1 MRNID
6 IDTDTSYGYIFEE
19 KSFYV
24 TNKGTTTKRLA
35 TVKEINDRLQEA
47 ATETKQVLDIV
58 APDNTVT
65 IDDLISLA
73 TTYEELK
80 DLYFTYSNNG
90 SYIYS
95 IQLNDYAKNPI
106 VMDAEKKKLYIM
118 NTDII
123 YNLPLNDSKL
133 ARLEYIQ
140 AFYHDT
146 LGLSVELPELTSIYN
161 LLVQFYSPT
170 CYNEIT
176 TIKNADET
184 YSYVYNNYVKLS
196 NYNETANTVY
206 SLQANP
212 YGEYTPELIG
222 NILRIE
228 ENAITCTTD
237 MTELVKVGSTVEIKN
252 TDYSMGAYNYSANGT
267 AKVSSVVSNVIY
279 TTENLPSSFI
289 YQPATLYISAYE
301 TQIVSVDRDSQT
313 ITLTNSEIAS
323 SYLVGD
329 KIRIKGTAIPTEYE
343 TLTVDGTYTI
353 MKIEDNVIYTEEIPT
368 TNYTGSNGFVF
379 KPIEVGTCN
388 TVENN
393 TIRTDEGVPNTVTV
407 GTQIAVTIPKADV
420 TAEPTWLYGTVSAIS
435 EDKKTVTVETAMGV
449 SYTAH
454 YGEICKQKPSPIVLI
469 NVSKSKIDENSLYNS
484 DSPENAKEFPI
495 GQFMVDNWA
504 ESLLYLGL
512 TPHTPLPNTVPPLA
526 PSTSSFESNIN
537 SEVPSTFPLEVSP
550 DKTFNMQLLGT
561 ATTVYS

>member
-1 MRNID
+1 MRNVD

-19 KSFYV
+19 KAFYV

-35 TVKEINDRLQEA
+35 TVKTIDDRLQES

-58 APDNTVT
+58 APNNTVT
-65 IDDLISLA
+65 VDDLILLA
-73 TTYEELK
+73 TTYEDLK
-80 DLYFTYSNNG
+80 DLYFTYSDDG

-95 IQLNDYAKNPI
+95 IQLNDYKKNPI

-161 LLVQFYSPT
+161 LLIQFYSPT

-176 TIKNADET
+176 AITNSDNT
-184 YSYVYNNYVKLS
+184 YSYMYNSYVKLS
-196 NYNETANTVY
+196 NYNDTANTVY

-212 YGEYTPELIG
+212 YEEYTPELIG
-222 NILRIE
+222 NILQIE

-252 TDYSMGAYNYSANGT
+252 TDYSMGAYNYSANGK

-301 TQIVSVDRDSQT
+301 TQIVSVDRDSQA

-323 SYLVGD
+323 NYLVGD
-329 KIRIKGTAIPTEYE
+329 KIRVKGTTVATQYE

-353 MKIEDNVIYTEEIPT
+353 MKVEDNIIYTEEAPA
-368 TNYTGSNGFVF
+368 TNYTGANGFVF

-388 TVENN
+388 KVENSVIYADN
-393 TIRTDEGVPNTVTV
+393 EVPNTLTV
-407 GTQIAVTIPKADV
+407 GTNICVTIPKTDV
-420 TAEPTWLYGTVSAIS
+420 TAEPTWLYGTVATIS
-435 EDKKTVTVETAMGV
+435 ENKKVVTVEASMGV

-469 NVSKSKIDENSLYNS
+469 DVTKSKTDESSLYNS
-484 DSPENAKEFPI
+484 VSPQNAKEFPTGKFI
-495 GQFMVDNWA
+495 VDTWA

-512 TPHTPLPNTVPPLA
+512 EKHTPIPDTVPPLA

-537 SEVPSTFPLEVSP
+537 SEVPSTFPLKVSP
-550 DKTFNMQLLGT
+550 DKTFTMHLLGT
-561 ATTVYS
+561 ATKVYS